1 MSARRVPLAVV
12 GAGPAGIAATAAA
25 VGAGVPVLLV
35 DPAPRAGGQYHRRE
49 PAAFRARDPHA
60 LTPSGR
66 GWHARTARLLDDPRV
81 THLAGAT
88 VWAAQRRDG
97 ATVLATDHADAPE
110 VVADAVVLATGAHE
124 RVLPFPGWD
133 LPGVLTI
140 GGAQALLKGQGVLP
154 GREVVVA
161 GAGPLLLP
169 VSAALARA
177 GAGLVAVCDAGD
189 PLRWLA
195 GGPRGLPAGKV
206 AEAAAWVATLARH
219 GHTVR
224 PRTAAVRARGDGR
237 VEEVEL
243 ARLDARW
250 RVVPGSERW
259 VAADALVTSH
269 GFVPDV
275 ALALTL
281 GCRLTG
287 PASAPTPS
295 VPTSPTPPAVAV
307 DAYQATG
314 VPGVWAAGEVTG
326 IGGADVAAH
335 EGTTAGLAA
344 ARAAGG
350 EVDDDALERAAA
362 RRRGDRAFL
371 AALTAVLELP
381 DGWLRWL
388 EPDTV
393 VCRCEEVPLGRIDD
407 AIAHRDA
414 RDLRSVKL
422 TTRCGM
428 GRCQARM
435 CGANVA
441 AILAARTGAPPTDA
455 GALERRPVLTPVA
468 LGRLGGR

>member
-1 MSARRVPLAVV
+1 MSTRRVPLAVV
-12 GAGPAGIAATAAA
+12 GAGPAGLAATAAA
-25 VGAGVPVLLV
+25 VAAGVPVTLLDGSPQV
-35 DPAPRAGGQYHRRE
+35 GGQYHRRE

-60 LTPSGR
+60 LSPGGR
-66 GWHARTARLLDDPRV
+66 GWHARAARLVADPRV

-88 VWAAQRRDG
+88 VWAAQRRDDG
-97 ATVLATDHADAPE
+97 ILLATDLDAAPD
-110 VVADAVVLATGAHE
+110 VIADAVVLATGAHE
-124 RVLPFPGWD
+124 RVVPFPGWD

-154 GREVVVA
+154 GRAVVVA

-195 GGPRGLPAGKV
+195 GGPRGLPPAKV
-206 AEAAAWVATLARH
+206 AEAAGFAATLARH
-219 GHTVR
+219 GQAIR
-224 PRTAAVRARGDGR
+224 PRTAAVSARGDGR

-259 VAADALVTSH
+259 VAADALATSH

-275 ALALTL
+275 ALALAV
-281 GCRLTG
+281 GCRLAPPSG
-287 PASAPTPS
+287 PG
-295 VPTSPTPPAVAV
+295 TPPAVAV

-314 VPGVWAAGEVTG
+314 VAGVWAAGEVTG

-344 ARAAGG
+344 ARTVGG
-350 EVDDDALERAAA
+350 RVADDVLERAAD

-371 AALTAVLELP
+371 AALRAVLTIP
-381 DGWLRWL
+381 DGWVGWMD
-388 EPDTV
+388 PDTV
-393 VCRCEEVPLGRIDD
+393 VCRCEEVPLSRIDD
-407 AIAHRDA
+407 AIAHRGA

-435 CGANVA
+435 CSANLT
-441 AILAARTGAPPTDA
+441 AILAARTGSAPADA
-455 GALERRPVLTPVA
+455 GTLERRPVIAPVP
-468 LGRLGGR
+468 LGRLGGT

>member
-12 GAGPAGIAATAAA
+12 GAGPAGLAATAAA
-25 VGAGVPVLLV
+25 VGAGVPVLLL
-35 DPAPRAGGQYHRRE
+35 DPAPRPGGQYHRRE

-60 LTPSGR
+60 MTPSGR
-66 GWHARTARLLDDPRV
+66 GWHARAERLVADARV

-88 VWAAQRRDG
+88 VWAAERRG
-97 ATVLATDHADAPE
+97 EATLLATDHPDAPE
-110 VVADAVVLATGAHE
+110 VLADAVVLATGAHE

-154 GREVVVA
+154 GRAVVVA

-177 GAGLVAVCDAGD
+177 GAGMVAVCDAGD

-195 GGPRGLPAGKV
+195 GGPRGLPPRKV
-206 AEAAAWVATLARH
+206 AEAAAWVAALARH

-281 GCRLTG
+281 GCRFATG
-287 PASAPTPS
+287 GASSA
-295 VPTSPTPPAVAV
+295 PPAVVV

-314 VPGVWAAGEVTG
+314 VAGVWAAGEVTG

-350 EVDDDALERAAA
+350 DVDDNALERAAA

-371 AALTAVLELP
+371 AALSAVLEIP

-388 EPDTV
+388 DPDTV
-393 VCRCEEVPLGRIDD
+393 VCRCEEVPLAHIDD
-407 AIAHRDA
+407 AVANRGA

-435 CGANVA
+435 CSANVTA
-441 AILAARTGAPPTDA
+441 VVAARTGAPVADA
-455 GALERRPVLTPVA
+455 GALERRPVIAPVP
-468 LGRLGGR
+468 LGRLGGA

>member
-12 GAGPAGIAATAAA
+12 GAGPAGLAATAAA
-25 VGAGVPVLLV
+25 VGTGVPVLLL
-35 DPAPRAGGQYHRRE
+35 DPAPRPGGQYHRRE
-49 PAAFRARDPHA
+49 PAPFRARDPHA

-66 GWHARTARLLDDPRV
+66 GWHARAERVVADARV

-97 ATVLATDHADAPE
+97 ATLLATDHPDAPE
-110 VVADAVVLATGAHE
+110 VIADAVVLATGAHE

-154 GREVVVA
+154 GRAVVVA

-195 GGPRGLPAGKV
+195 GGPRGLPPGKV

-219 GHTVR
+219 GQAVR
-224 PRTAAVRARGDGR
+224 PRTAAVRARGAGR

-250 RVVPGSERW
+250 RVVPGSKRW
-259 VAADALVTSH
+259 VDADALVTSH

-275 ALALTL
+275 ALALAL
-281 GCRLTG
+281 GCQLAASTT
-287 PASAPTPS
+287 ASAAPGI
-295 VPTSPTPPAVAV
+295 AV
-307 DAYQATG
+307 DGYQATG
-314 VPGVWAAGEVTG
+314 VPGIWAAGEVTG

-335 EGTTAGLAA
+335 EGATAGLAA

-350 EVDDDALERAAA
+350 EVGDDALEAAA
-362 RRRGDRAFL
+362 TRRRGDRAFL
-371 AALTAVLELP
+371 TALSAVLEIP

-388 EPDTV
+388 EPETV
-393 VCRCEEVPLGRIDD
+393 ICRCEEVTLARIDD
-407 AIAHRDA
+407 AIANRDA

-435 CGANVA
+435 CSANVA
-441 AILAARTGAPPTDA
+441 GVVAARTGAPPADA
-455 GALERRPVLTPVA
+455 GALERRPVVAPVA
-468 LGRLGGR
+468 LGRLGDA